1 MIQEFIQLQQEKGNK
16 MISNS
21 ILSAMNNDISK
32 VRKQG
37 DIYECEGTFFT
48 AEQIPKISGTSLNE
62 IKAEDNIIDFG
73 KNKYFKYV
81 SRDGTGALFIHR

>member
-1 MIQEFIQLQQEKGNK
+1 

-37 DIYECEGTFFT
+37 DIYECEGTFL
-48 AEQIPKISGTSLNE
+48 QR
-62 IKAEDNIIDFG
+62 
-73 KNKYFKYV
+73 
-81 SRDGTGALFIHR
+81 SRYLKSVELL